1 MNDVITPQAFYD
13 FTLQFHQ
20 DIDLVYPDWASD
32 APTARHEIYQNF
44 RRRYGDQAVRDMNA
58 FTERLLSD
66 ERTDLNTFWFKES
79 KSDWVISDDGIRR
92 LLKDFQK
99 WASSL

>member
-1 MNDVITPQAFYD
+1 MKAPQAFHD

-20 DIDLVYPDWASD
+20 DLDLVYPDWASD
-32 APTARHEIYQNF
+32 APTARHEIYQSF
-44 RRRYGDQAVRDMNA
+44 RRQYGDQAVRDLNA

-66 ERTDLNTFWFKES
+66 EQTNLESFWFRES
-79 KSDWVISDDGIRR
+79 RSDWVISNDGIRR
-92 LLKDFQK
+92 LLKDFQT

>member
-1 MNDVITPQAFYD
+1 VKTPQAFHD

-20 DIDLVYPDWASD
+20 DLDLVYPDWASD
-32 APTARHEIYQNF
+32 APTDRHKIYQSF
-44 RRRYGDQAVRDMNA
+44 RQRYGDQAVRDLNA

-66 ERTDLNTFWFKES
+66 GQTDLESFWFRES
-79 KSDWVISDDGIRR
+79 RSDWVISNDGIRR
-92 LLKDFQK
+92 LLKDFQT